1 LINRG
6 GEKISPVETA
16 SRFKEN
22 VMDTARQTTDI
33 GVRDLLLIALTVSS
47 GAIDAISYLA
57 LGKVFTAFM
66 TGNIVFLGLRT
77 AGAGD
82 FDIFRIAIALTAF
95 SAGVF
100 LARLIAKALRNSD
113 RRFGR
118 SSDGGSGVWPRELAT
133 ALGIVVIA
141 QAGFLAVWA
150 PAGGRRMAP
159 RIS

>member
-82 FDIFRIAIALTAF
+82 FDIFRIAIA
-95 SAGVF
+95 GVF